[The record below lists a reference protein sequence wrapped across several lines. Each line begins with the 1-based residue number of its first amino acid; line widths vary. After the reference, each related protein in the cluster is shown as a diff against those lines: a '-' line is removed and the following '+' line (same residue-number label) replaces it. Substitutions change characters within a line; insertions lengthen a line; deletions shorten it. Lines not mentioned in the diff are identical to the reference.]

1 MSTSTRMLRDES
13 FYLYRDWDAWLA
25 YGQTCTCSHP
35 NILFCVVFLQNPFI
49 CALTMPP
56 QFVRNVFP
64 FNVNSTSTHLYI
76 IFRHC
81 HCFHKTKYF
90 CSLDY
95 TNCSL
100 VIKIKITITYNL
112 ISLLKELEYE
122 RTEES
127 IHGYEYV
134 FLRAQLMVI
143 IIMCLSVLVSPA
155 ARFSHGL

>member
-1 MSTSTRMLRDES
+1 MVRLRPDMYVLS
-13 FYLYRDWDAWLA
+13 SKHIVLCGFLA
-25 YGQTCTCSHP
+25 KPIHLCSH
-35 NILFCVVFLQNPFI
+35 NATTIRSECFSLQRKF
-49 CALTMPP
+49 
-56 QFVRNVFP
+56 
-64 FNVNSTSTHLYI
+64 STSTHLYI

-143 IIMCLSVLVSPA
+143 IIMCLSVLVSPP